1 MISYELIRSKRKTVS
16 IRITPEGNVQ
26 VRAPLRCPRS
36 YIDQFVREK
45 QDWIL
50 SHQAEVRTALAQRS
64 QWRIR
69 AGDTLMFCG
78 EPYEVVLTGQRRG
91 SLDMQAHI
99 LVLPDAAVDEVMGLV
114 ERLYRRGG
122 LPWIQERLAYWAG
135 IMQVTYGTVSLSS
148 AMRRWGSCSSNGNI
162 HISWLLLF
170 APQRAIDYVLVHELC
185 HRIEFNHS
193 RAFWAQVARYMPDY
207 VAQKKALAALQQQ
220 LFVQGWSKK

>member
-16 IRITPEGNVQ
+16 VRITPEGNVQ

-50 SHQAEVRTALAQRS
+50 SHQAEVCTALAQRS

-99 LVLPDAAVDEVMGLV
+99 LVLPDAAVDEVM
-114 ERLYRRGG
+114 
-122 LPWIQERLAYWAG
+122 
-135 IMQVTYGTVSLSS
+135 
-148 AMRRWGSCSSNGNI
+148 
-162 HISWLLLF
+162 
-170 APQRAIDYVLVHELC
+170 
-185 HRIEFNHS
+185 
-193 RAFWAQVARYMPDY
+193 
-207 VAQKKALAALQQQ
+207 
-220 LFVQGWSKK
+220 